1 MKKLLALLAVL
12 AIVLTT
18 CIMGIGTVASAAEES
33 PEADF
38 VVFDG
43 ILEEY
48 LGVGGDVVIPA
59 SLGVT
64 EIAADCF
71 RLCSEITSIV
81 IPEGVEVIGLRAFWT
96 CENLQS
102 VTLPYSL
109 YEIGQEAF
117 LSSALT
123 EITIPPQVEIVPYGC
138 FQGSYFLSE
147 IKFSYGVE
155 RIHGGAFGGSIATKV
170 IFPETVE
177 FIGGVA
183 FNYVRS
189 NGKVEWIICN
199 PDCEIGYYALGAG
212 LEKDWANQNLSDRP
226 MRPINNTLHPGM
238 NVTFTVPRDSAI
250 GKFIDENK
258 DIMLDR
264 SNQYGDA
271 QAGAGTTYRV
281 SYKDPSYF
289 KDLEENQKGYGI
301 KEPASSGNGTT
312 GDTTPEQGDEYGP
325 GEEGDKGTSG
335 SNSNKNNNNKN
346 NGGNTTYIEQEKDNS
361 SMIMVLAIV
370 GGVILLII
378 IGVVVFLVIYMKKP
392 KAPAYP
398 PYGYPPYGYPPVGP
412 DGQPI
417 QYAPQAPVAPAP
429 EAAPEAAP
437 VEEAPVDET
446 PTEE

>member
-18 CIMGIGTVASAAEES
+18 CVMGIGTVASAAEES

-43 ILEEY
+43 VLEEY

-71 RLCSEITSIV
+71 RLCSELTSIV
-81 IPEGVEVIGLRAFWT
+81 IPEGVEVLGLRAFWT

-117 LSSALT
+117 CSSALT

-138 FQGSYFLSE
+138 FQGSYFLSD

-189 NGKVEWIICN
+189 NGRVEWIICN
-199 PDCEIGYYALGAG
+199 PDCEIGYYALGSG

-264 SNQYGDA
+264 SNTYNDA
-271 QAGAGTTYRV
+271 AACAGTTYRV

-301 KEPASSGNGTT
+301 KEPVSSGNGTT
-312 GDTTPEQGDEYGP
+312 GDTTPEQGEEYGP

-335 SNSNKNNNNKN
+335 NKNNNNKN

>member
-1 MKKLLALLAVL
+1 M
-12 AIVLTT
+12 
-18 CIMGIGTVASAAEES
+18 
-33 PEADF
+33 
-38 VVFDG
+38 
-43 ILEEY
+43 
-48 LGVGGDVVIPA
+48 
-59 SLGVT
+59 
-64 EIAADCF
+64 
-71 RLCSEITSIV
+71 
-81 IPEGVEVIGLRAFWT
+81 
-96 CENLQS
+96 QS

-117 LSSALT
+117 STSGLT
-123 EITIPPQVEIVPYGC
+123 EVTIPPQVEIVPYGC
-138 FQGSYFLSE
+138 FSGSYFLSE

-155 RIHGGAFGGSIATKV
+155 RIHGGAFGGTIATKV

-177 FIGGVA
+177 FIGGYS
-183 FNYVRS
+183 FNFVRS
-189 NGKVEWIICN
+189 NGKVEWVICN
-199 PDCEIGYYALGAG
+199 PDCEIGYYALGDG
-212 LEKDWANQNLSDRP
+212 LEKDWANQNLSDIPR
-226 MRPINNTLHPGM
+226 RPINNTLHPGM

-250 GKFIDENK
+250 GKFIDDNK
-258 DIMLDR
+258 DTMLDR
-264 SNQYGDA
+264 DDKYNDA
-271 QAGAGTTYRV
+271 KYCSGTTYRV
-281 SYKDPSYF
+281 SYKDLSYF

-312 GDTTPEQGDEYGP
+312 GDTTPEQGDEPGT

-335 SNSNKNNNNKN
+335 NTNNNNKN

-361 SMIMVLAIV
+361 SMIMILAIV
-370 GGVILLII
+370 GGVVLLII

-429 EAAPEAAP
+429 EAAPAAAP